1 MKGKVVDEL
10 EKPSLLELIDNLIYH
25 INSERVWF
33 NALCLSSI
41 IAAPISIFFT
51 VFLLLHPGVIN
62 RLLRLQYSMGLLLIF
77 YLVLNLFISSLWLI
91 VGLREFRFLAK
102 WNSRFKR
109 YFSLKEQ
116 LDRELQREFEEE
128 SR

>member
-1 MKGKVVDEL
+1 MKGKVVDEP

-51 VFLLLHPGVIN
+51 IFLLLHPGVIN

-77 YLVLNLFISSLWLI
+77 YLILNLFVSSLWLI

-128 SR
+128 GR

>member
-1 MKGKVVDEL
+1 MKGKIVDEL

-51 VFLLLHPGVIN
+51 VFLLLHPGIIN

-77 YLVLNLFISSLWLI
+77 YLILNLFISSLWLV